1 MRHET
6 ALRLLDELDN
16 GEKPGLA
23 LRFHLASCP
32 ACAQAAKL
40 STEAMASYRSSSAP
54 KAEAMDSILED
65 RIMASV
71 RLTPPPKQDFAIRDW
86 LFPAAVIFFSLCLLP
101 LISSAG
107 SFDALFGPNF
117 TASVALALGAIFTVY
132 SAFFVATHLE
142 ELESFLEKKGLTLH

>member
-16 GEKPGLA
+16 DEVPGLT
-23 LRFHLASCP
+23 LRLHLAACPSC
-32 ACAQAAKL
+32 AKAARL
-40 STEAMASYRSSSAP
+40 GTLALASYRSSPAP
-54 KAEAMDSILED
+54 KAEAESSLLED

-86 LFPAAVIFFSLCLLP
+86 LLPAVVIFFSLCLLP
-101 LISSAG
+101 LVSSAG
-107 SFDALFGPNF
+107 SFDVLFGPNF
-117 TASVALALGAIFTVY
+117 AASVALALGAIFTVY

-142 ELESFLEKKGLTLH
+142 ELENFLEKKGLTLH